1 MKTTLKTVSTIAI
14 ALSLAACGQNE
25 EATNTATTSQET
37 SATQTEAVQTENE
50 RYYAFVETV
59 FNNAVDRSPFFQAF
73 LGIKKD
79 IDKWDDNSEARALED
94 HEIDKENLAKLAEI
108 NYDALDERAK
118 LSYDLFKQETER
130 SIREFKYRD
139 HTYPINTMFG
149 AHTQMPTFLMNFH
162 RVESVEDAEAFITR
176 LNGMGAQVDQLLV
189 NLQRRQDAGV
199 LPPKFVFPVVIPA
212 TRNVITGAPFTDAE
226 NDSPLFAN
234 FKKKAAGLELSEE
247 ETAALVA
254 KAEAALTGTVKP
266 AYEKLIA
273 FLGEQEKSATSDHG
287 VWKFPDGEAFY
298 NTMLKRFTTT
308 DLTADEVH
316 QIGLDNVARIHDEMR
331 GIMKQVGFEGTL
343 QEFFAF
349 MREDEQF
356 YYDNTDEGRDAYL
369 AEATAMIDRMEA
381 KIPEYFG
388 LLPKAPM
395 EVKRVEPFRERSAGK
410 AFYQSPSQDGS
421 RPGRYYANLYDMK
434 QMPKYQMEALAFHE
448 GIPGHHMQRAITQ
461 ELEGV
466 PMFQKFTGFTAYTEG
481 WGLYT
486 ELLGKDMGFY
496 QDPYSDFGR
505 LAMEIWRACRLVVDT
520 GIHSKKWTREQAMQY
535 LTDNTPNPSG
545 DIENAINRYIVMP
558 GQATAYMIGK
568 IKIHELREAARA
580 EMGDS
585 FDIKGFHDEVLR
597 HGPVPLNVLET
608 NIKKWVAANKAS

>member
-1 MKTTLKTVSTIAI
+1 MKTAFKTVSTIAI

-25 EATNTATTSQET
+25 EATNNAATTQEATATQVD
-37 SATQTEAVQTENE
+37 ATQTENE
-50 RYYAFVETV
+50 RYYAFVEAA
-59 FNNAVDRSPFFQAF
+59 FNRAVDRSPGFQAF

-79 IDKWDDNSEARALED
+79 IDKWNDTSEAYAQEN
-94 HEIDKENLAKLAEI
+94 HEIDQQNLVKLAEI
-108 NYDALDERAK
+108 NYDALDERAQ
-118 LSYDLFKQETER
+118 LSYNLFKQETER
-130 SIREFKYRD
+130 SIREYKYRD
-139 HTYPINTMFG
+139 HTYPVNTMFG

-162 RVESVEDAEAFITR
+162 RVDSVEDAEAFVTR
-176 LNGMGAQVDQLLV
+176 LHGISAQVDQLIA
-189 NLQRRQDAGV
+189 NLSRRQDAGV

-212 TRNVITGAPFTDAE
+212 TQNVITGAPFTDGD
-226 NDSPLFAN
+226 DSPLFAN
-234 FKKKAAGLELSEE
+234 FKKKIAGLDLPEADAS
-247 ETAALVA
+247 ALVA

-266 AYEKLIA
+266 AYEKLIV
-273 FLGEQEKSATSDHG
+273 FLGEQEKSATTDHG

-308 DLTADEVH
+308 DLTAEEVH

-331 GIMKQVGFEGTL
+331 GIMKKVGFEGNL
-343 QEFFAF
+343 QEFFTF
-349 MREDEQF
+349 MREDKQF

-369 AEATAMIDRMEA
+369 AEATAMIERMKA

-388 LLPKAPM
+388 LLPQAPI

-421 RPGRYYANLYDMK
+421 RPGRYYANLYDMN

-448 GIPGHHMQRAITQ
+448 GIPGHHMQRSITQ

-520 GIHSKKWTREQAMQY
+520 GLHSKRWTREQAIQY
-535 LTDNTPNPSG
+535 LTENTPNPSG

-568 IKIHELREAARA
+568 IKIHELREWARS
-580 EMGDS
+580 EMGEG
-585 FDIKGFHDEVLR
+585 FTMKGFHDEVLR
-597 HGPVPLNVLET
+597 HGPVPLNVLEA
-608 NIKKWVAANKAS
+608 NIHKWAAANKSS